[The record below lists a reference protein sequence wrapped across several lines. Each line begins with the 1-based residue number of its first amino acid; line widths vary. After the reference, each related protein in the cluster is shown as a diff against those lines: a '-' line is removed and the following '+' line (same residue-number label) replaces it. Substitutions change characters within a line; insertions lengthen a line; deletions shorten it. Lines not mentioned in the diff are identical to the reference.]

1 MLLFYIFKIFIGVT
15 IQLVGVWVTKKQ
27 FKEKIR
33 KLMAQFIHYIGK
45 TMVNYLEEITAGG
58 TTFLVLSNINF
69 ISVIYNLDVNWSNE
83 VVRMGF
89 SLTTSIVSAYI
100 VNRLKNK
107 YWNKNGNN

>member
-1 MLLFYIFKIFIGVT
+1 
-15 IQLVGVWVTKKQ
+15 
-27 FKEKIR
+27 
-33 KLMAQFIHYIGK
+33 MAQFIDYIGK
-45 TMVNYLEEITAGG
+45 TMINYLEEITAGG
-58 TTFLVLSNINF
+58 TTFLVLSNIDF

-89 SLTTSIVSAYI
+89 SLTTSIISAYI